1 MASSEAIIEANLVR
15 HGGDKKGRLMKA
27 KRFPLLVGL
36 LALLGFAISLTLSAC
51 GAPAGG
57 APAGSPAAV
66 SSTGSAAGS
75 AASAS
80 APARQASPAPAGAA
94 GQEFKVTVR
103 DNTFPKEIRV
113 KAGSTV
119 VFVVTNEERAQ
130 KHSFEL
136 PDFSLYQEVG
146 PRETIRIEWAVP
158 DRKGRWDMGCYLTE
172 PSDAHDG
179 MVGELIIE

>member
-1 MASSEAIIEANLVR
+1 
-15 HGGDKKGRLMKA
+15 MKT

-36 LALLGFAISLTLSAC
+36 LVLVAFAASFSLSAC

-57 APAGSPAAV
+57 APAGSPAPV
-66 SSTGSAAGS
+66 SSTGSATP
-75 AASAS
+75 AS

-94 GQEFKVTVR
+94 GQEIKVTVR

-119 VFVVTNEERAQ
+119 VFVVTNEERGQ
-130 KHSFEL
+130 KHSVEL
-136 PDFSLYQEVG
+136 PDFSLYREIG

-158 DRKGRWDMGCYLTE
+158 DKKGRWDMGCYLTE